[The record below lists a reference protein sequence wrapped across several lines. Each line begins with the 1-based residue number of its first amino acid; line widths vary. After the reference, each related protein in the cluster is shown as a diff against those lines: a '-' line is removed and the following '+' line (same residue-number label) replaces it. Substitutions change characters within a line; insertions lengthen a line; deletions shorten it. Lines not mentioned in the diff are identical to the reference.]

1 MSTVMPESQNL
12 PEDVSQAE
20 RMRAL
25 IENLSAYMEY
35 YHGGGV
41 ELVSFDGQVLQVRMR
56 GKCRGC
62 SLEPVTL
69 HGWIEGTVRP
79 FFPELKQVQS
89 V

>member
-1 MSTVMPESQNL
+1 MTTSLPEVQSL
-12 PEDVSQAE
+12 PEDVSEQE

-41 ELVSFDGQVLQVRMR
+41 ELVSFDGAVLQVRMR

-62 SLEPVTL
+62 TLEPVTL

-79 FFPELKQVQS
+79 FFPELKQVLS